1 MSIKLKS
8 ITLEGL
14 GNGTVDAL
22 ESVFGVELN
31 RNAVFLALRRER
43 INAMRGTANS
53 KTRSEV
59 SGGGRKPWKQKGTG
73 RARAGSIRSPLWKG
87 GGVIFGPKP
96 RSISIDLNKKLVRLA
111 HRSALSNISSKI
123 MVFQAGDVL
132 EPKTSKMVAMLKKL
146 EVSSNEK
153 VLIVVKS
160 YEGNE
165 NLQLATRNISNVRLC
180 VQCSLS
186 VHDMLSV
193 SKILMSSD
201 ALNAIQERL
210 AV

>member
-14 GNGTVDAL
+14 ENGTVDAS
-22 ESVFGVELN
+22 ESIFGVELN

-96 RSISIDLNKKLVRLA
+96 RAISIDLNKKLVRLA
-111 HRSALSNISSKI
+111 HRSTLSNIVSKVR
-123 MVFQAGDVL
+123 VFESAALL
-132 EPKTSKMVAMLKKL
+132 EPKTAKMVSMLKNL
-146 EVSSNEK
+146 EVAPAEK
-153 VLIVVKS
+153 VVIVVNS

-180 VQCSLS
+180 VQSSLS
-186 VHDMLSV
+186 VHDMLSA
-193 SKILMSSD
+193 SKILMSAD